1 MPARTCRVCA
11 RSAGLRAGRAD
22 RRRSRRALVPRRTL
36 RLGVRGCEV
45 VVVEHVRYQWDDGRR
60 RLEAAGEG
68 TARSRHLLLL
78 VDAVLDE
85 LRRRVGHTYTVNE
98 LAAAY
103 RGSEEW
109 VREVVL
115 RETPPKARA
124 GVRDT
129 TLVQDA

>member
-1 MPARTCRVCA
+1 M
-11 RSAGLRAGRAD
+11 
-22 RRRSRRALVPRRTL
+22 PRRTL
-36 RLGVRGCEV
+36 LLGVRGREV
-45 VVVEHVRYQWDDGRR
+45 VAVEHVRYQWDDGRR

-129 TLVQDA
+129 TLVQDAAFALYAHGATDYRP